1 MKNVATRL
9 GIDVD
14 VNLSL
19 LEGCDGSKIWKTEG
33 NVEGDY
39 LLLSNI
45 SKQAM
50 IDLSTDF
57 LNQSEALYKYFS

>member
-9 GIDVD
+9 GIDV
-14 VNLSL
+14 NLSL
-19 LEGCDGSKIWKTEG
+19 LKGCDWSQIWKTEG
-33 NVEGDY
+33 NVQGDY

-57 LNQSEALYKYFS
+57 LNQSEALYKCFS